1 MHGGC
6 LDFQKDHLLNL
17 NFQNLDLLFHSHLY
31 PSSDLHLPDRDFHL
45 DLHFDFLEQ
54 MLSLDC
60 YPIKSI
66 ANTELTG
73 IDTSKLVD
81 KMHDNIF
88 LFFMISLSYPQLYI
102 KIDQSHLNKK
112 GRSYSHYIIYA
123 FFNTKQRCRL
133 MVTLPSVMF

>member
-1 MHGGC
+1 
-6 LDFQKDHLLNL
+6 
-17 NFQNLDLLFHSHLY
+17 
-31 PSSDLHLPDRDFHL
+31 
-45 DLHFDFLEQ
+45 
-54 MLSLDC
+54 MLSPDC

-133 MVTLPSVMF
+133 MVTPPSVMF